1 MFHLILPQLVWK
13 NMDSVTPLIHSSQRL
28 RLRCNH
34 PRVGEEG
41 CDDWHPTLFDSFN
54 RMGLDISWIRKHTHI
69 YIYKMHLPT
78 YLPFNSITLHYIT
91 QHNITQHNIYSV
103 YIYIYTRKHTLHT
116 YTHIYIYTYAYV
128 YVIMCARASQYANR
142 KYRIGVRLCKYWYAL
157 QSLRFILNQLW
168 VPLSGQRPI
177 ELHRPGS
184 LTSYSVRACTAA
196 EWRGTQLADLYA
208 WVIQGEIQ
216 NMSIWVSDQIKNW

>member
-1 MFHLILPQLVWK
+1 MTDTQHFLTVLTEWDWIFLVSE
-13 NMDSVTPLIHSSQRL
+13 NT
-28 RLRCNH
+28 
-34 PRVGEEG
+34 
-41 CDDWHPTLFDSFN
+41 
-54 RMGLDISWIRKHTHI
+54 HTHI
-69 YIYKMHLPT
+69 YIRCT
-78 YLPFNSITLHYIT
+78 YLPTIPFHYTTLHNTT

-103 YIYIYTRKHTLHT
+103 YIYTRKHT
-116 YTHIYIYTYAYV
+116 YIYIYTYAYV
-128 YVIMCARASQYANR
+128 YVIMCARVSQYANR

-196 EWRGTQLADLYA
+196 DGGVWTQLADLYA

-216 NMSIWVSDQIKNW
+216 NMSIWVSDQIKKW